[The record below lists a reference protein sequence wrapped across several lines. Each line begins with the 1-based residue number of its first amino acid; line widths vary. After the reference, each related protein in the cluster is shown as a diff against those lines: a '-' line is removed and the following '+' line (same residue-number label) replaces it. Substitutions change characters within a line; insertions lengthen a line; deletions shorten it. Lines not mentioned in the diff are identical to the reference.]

1 MTEVRVKLGEE
12 EEEEEEVED
21 VSFVVK
27 ERNDFLASDC
37 KTGTRP
43 L

>member
-12 EEEEEEVED
+12 EEEEEVED

-27 ERNDFLASDC
+27 GRNDFLASDC

>member
-1 MTEVRVKLGEE
+1 MTEVRVELG
-12 EEEEEEVED
+12 EEEEEVED

>member
-1 MTEVRVKLGEE
+1 MTEERVELG
-12 EEEEEEVED
+12 EEEEEVED

>member
-1 MTEVRVKLGEE
+1 MTEERVELG
-12 EEEEEEVED
+12 EEEEEVED

-27 ERNDFLASDC
+27 GRNDFLASDC

>member
-1 MTEVRVKLGEE
+1 MTEERVELG
-12 EEEEEEVED
+12 EEEEEVED
-21 VSFVVK
+21 ISFVVK

>member
-1 MTEVRVKLGEE
+1 MTEERVELG

-27 ERNDFLASDC
+27 GRIDFLASDC